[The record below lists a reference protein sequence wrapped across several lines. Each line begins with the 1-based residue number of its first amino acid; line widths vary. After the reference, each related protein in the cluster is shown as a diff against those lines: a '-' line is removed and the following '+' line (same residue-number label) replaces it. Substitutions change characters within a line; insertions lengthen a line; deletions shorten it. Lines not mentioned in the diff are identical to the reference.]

1 MPESSSAGPVE
12 ASERVH
18 LLDALR
24 GFALLGVFLSNSLSW
39 FSGRSL
45 LPREQAKALTASTLE
60 TVVNSLYAFF
70 VDQKFVTLFS
80 LLFGLGFA
88 LQMTRAEGRGTSIV
102 PVYRRRLLVLLGLGL
117 VHMFAVWVGDILSTY
132 ALVGFV
138 LLLFRGRSDRT
149 VLTWVAVLFVVL
161 PLTLSIAQRYGPEL
175 LHGKEGAEAA
185 AKATK
190 EEEAAHRTAFFTGL
204 SSHSVLASQQAN
216 AVYAWQNLPNP
227 GRPIWLCIILG
238 RFLLG
243 LWAGRNR
250 VLEEVER
257 HRKLLV
263 RVMAWGLAVGSAVA
277 TLSLVLNLMNRNVP
291 GGGPLGQLSP
301 PAWMV
306 GMRTLREVGY
316 LFMGTGYA
324 AAFALLFQKE
334 RWRKVLGVLTP
345 AGRMAL
351 TLYLMQSVISIGLYD
366 GWGLG
371 LVGHTPPSRTV
382 LLCLGVFAA
391 QVAFSHWWLARF
403 RFGPV
408 EWLWRSLT
416 YGRAQPMR
424 LTPANEARTAH

>member
-1 MPESSSAGPVE
+1 MPEPSSAGPVE
-12 ASERVH
+12 LSERVH

-24 GFALLGVFLSNSLSW
+24 GFALLGVFVSNSLSW

-45 LPREQAKALTASTLE
+45 LPNEQAQALAAPMLE
-60 TVVNSLYAFF
+60 VVVRQLYAFF

-102 PVYRRRLLVLLGLGL
+102 PVYRRRLLVLLGIGL
-117 VHMFAVWVGDILSTY
+117 VHMFAIWVGDILSTY

-138 LLLFRGRSDRT
+138 LLLFRQRSDRT

-161 PLTLSIAQRYGPEL
+161 PLTLSIAQRFGPEL
-175 LHGKEGAEAA
+175 MHGKEAAEQA
-185 AKATK
+185 AKATRDL
-190 EEEAAHRTAFFTGL
+190 EAAHRTAFLSGL
-204 SSHSVLASQQAN
+204 SSESVLTSQKAN
-216 AVYAWQNLPNP
+216 ALFAWQNLPNP

-243 LWAGRNR
+243 LWTGRQKL
-250 VLEEVER
+250 LEDVER

-263 RVMAWGLAVGSAVA
+263 RVMAWGLGVGSAVA
-277 TLSLVLNLMNRNVP
+277 TLSLVLYLRSRGAP
-291 GGGPLGQLSP
+291 GGPWGQTSQP
-301 PAWMV
+301 PWMV

-316 LFMGTGYA
+316 LFMGCGYA

-351 TLYLMQSVISIGLYD
+351 TLYLTQSVISIALYD

-416 YGRAQPMR
+416 YGRLQPMR
-424 LTPANEARTAH
+424 LAPAGEARAAH

>member
-1 MPESSSAGPVE
+1 MSESPPAGPIDS
-12 ASERVH
+12 AQRVH
-18 LLDALR
+18 ALDALR
-24 GFALLGVFLSNSLSW
+24 GFALLGVFISNSLNW
-39 FSGRSL
+39 FNGRLL
-45 LPREQAKALTASTLE
+45 LPKEQSLALAAPPLE
-60 TVVNSLYAFF
+60 LTVNSLFALL
-70 VDQKFVTLFS
+70 VEQKFVTLFT

-102 PVYRRRLLVLLGLGL
+102 PVYRRRLLVLLGIGL
-117 VHMFAVWVGDILSTY
+117 VHMFAIWVGDILSTY

-138 LLLFRGRSDRT
+138 LLLFRQRSDRT

-161 PLTLSIAQRYGPEL
+161 PLTLSIAQRFGPEL
-175 LHGKEGAEAA
+175 LHGKEAAEAA
-185 AKATK
+185 AKATR

-204 SSHSVLASQQAN
+204 SSESVLTSQKAN
-216 AVYAWQNLPNP
+216 ALYAWQNLPNP
-227 GRPIWLCIILG
+227 GRPVWLSIILG

-243 LWAGRNR
+243 LWIGRKKL
-250 VLEEVER
+250 LENVER

-263 RVMAWGLAVGSAVA
+263 RVMAWGLGVGSALA
-277 TLSLVLNLMNRNVP
+277 TLSLVLYLRKQGAP
-291 GGGPLGQLSP
+291 GGPSMPVNP

-316 LFMGTGYA
+316 LFMGCGYA

-351 TLYLMQSVISIGLYD
+351 TLYLMQSVLSLCVYD

-371 LVGHTPPSRTV
+371 LVGRTPPSLT
-382 LLCLGVFAA
+382 LLLTLALFAG
-391 QVAFSHWWLARF
+391 QVALSHWWLARF

-424 LTPANEARTAH
+424 VAPTAAHAVS

>member
-1 MPESSSAGPVE
+1 MPEPSSAGPVE
-12 ASERVH
+12 LSERVH

-24 GFALLGVFLSNSLSW
+24 GFALLGVFVSNSLSW

-45 LPREQAKALTASTLE
+45 LPNEQAQALAAPMLE
-60 TVVNSLYAFF
+60 AVVRQLYAFF

-80 LLFGLGFA
+80 LLFGMGFA

-102 PVYRRRLLVLLGLGL
+102 PVYRRRLLVLLGIGL
-117 VHMFAVWVGDILSTY
+117 VHMFALWVGDILSTY

-138 LLLFRGRSDRT
+138 LLLFRQRSDRT

-161 PLTLSIAQRYGPEL
+161 PLTLSIAQRFGPEL
-175 LHGKEGAEAA
+175 LHGKEAAEAA
-185 AKATK
+185 AKATRDL
-190 EEEAAHRTAFFTGL
+190 EAAHRTAFLTGL
-204 SSHSVLASQQAN
+204 SSESVLTSQKAN
-216 AVYAWQNLPNP
+216 ALFAWQNLPNP

-243 LWAGRNR
+243 LWTGRQKL
-250 VLEEVER
+250 LEDVER

-263 RVMAWGLAVGSAVA
+263 RVMAWGLGVGSAVA
-277 TLSLVLNLMNRNVP
+277 TLSLVLYLRSRGTP
-291 GGGPLGQLSP
+291 GGPWGQTSQP
-301 PAWMV
+301 PWMV

-316 LFMGTGYA
+316 LFMGCGYA

-351 TLYLMQSVISIGLYD
+351 TLYLTQSVISIALYD

-382 LLCLGVFAA
+382 LMCLGVFAA

-416 YGRAQPMR
+416 YGRLQPMR
-424 LTPANEARTAH
+424 LASAGEARAAH

>member
-1 MPESSSAGPVE
+1 MPEPSSAGPVE
-12 ASERVH
+12 LSERVH

-24 GFALLGVFLSNSLSW
+24 GFALLGVFVSNSLSW

-45 LPREQAKALTASTLE
+45 LPNEQAQALAAPMLE
-60 TVVNSLYAFF
+60 VVVRQLYAFF

-102 PVYRRRLLVLLGLGL
+102 PVYRRRLLVLLGIGL
-117 VHMFAVWVGDILSTY
+117 VHMFAIWVGDILSTY

-138 LLLFRGRSDRT
+138 LLLFRQRSDRT

-161 PLTLSIAQRYGPEL
+161 PLTLSIAQRFGPEL
-175 LHGKEGAEAA
+175 MHGKEAAEQA
-185 AKATK
+185 AKATRDL
-190 EEEAAHRTAFFTGL
+190 EAAHRTAFLSGL
-204 SSHSVLASQQAN
+204 SSESVLTSQKAN
-216 AVYAWQNLPNP
+216 ALFAWQNLPNP

-243 LWAGRNR
+243 LWTGRQKL
-250 VLEEVER
+250 LEDVER

-263 RVMAWGLAVGSAVA
+263 RVMAWGLGVGSAVA
-277 TLSLVLNLMNRNVP
+277 TLSLVLYLRSRGTP
-291 GGGPLGQLSP
+291 GGPWGQTSQP
-301 PAWMV
+301 PWMV

-316 LFMGTGYA
+316 LFMGCGYA

-351 TLYLMQSVISIGLYD
+351 TLYLTQSVISIALYD

-416 YGRAQPMR
+416 YGRLQPMR
-424 LTPANEARTAH
+424 LAPAGEARAAH

>member
-1 MPESSSAGPVE
+1 MPEPSAAGPVE
-12 ASERVH
+12 LSERVH

-24 GFALLGVFLSNSLSW
+24 GFALLGVFVSNSLSW

-45 LPREQAKALTASTLE
+45 LPQEQAQALAAPMLE
-60 TVVNSLYAFF
+60 TVVRQLYAFF
-70 VDQKFVTLFS
+70 VDQKFITLFA

-102 PVYRRRLLVLLGLGL
+102 PVYRRRLLVLLGIGL
-117 VHMFAVWVGDILSTY
+117 VHMFAIWVGDILSTY

-138 LLLFRGRSDRT
+138 LLLFRQRSDRT

-175 LHGKEGAEAA
+175 LHGKEAAEAA
-185 AKATK
+185 TKATR

-204 SSHSVLASQQAN
+204 SSESVLTSQKAN
-216 AVYAWQNLPNP
+216 ALYAWQNLPNP
-227 GRPIWLCIILG
+227 GRPIWLSIILG

-243 LWAGRNR
+243 LWIGRKKL
-250 VLEEVER
+250 LEDVER

-263 RVMAWGLAVGSAVA
+263 RVMAWGLGVGSAFA
-277 TLSLVLNLMNRNVP
+277 TLSLVLYLKKQGVP
-291 GGGPLGQLSP
+291 GGPGGQANP
-301 PAWMV
+301 PVWMV

-316 LFMGTGYA
+316 LFMGCGYA

-351 TLYLMQSVISIGLYD
+351 TLYLMQSVISIALYD

-382 LLCLGVFAA
+382 LMCLGVFSA
-391 QVAFSHWWLARF
+391 QVAFSHWWLTRF

-424 LTPANEARTAH
+424 LAPAGEARAAH

>member
-1 MPESSSAGPVE
+1 MPEPSSTGPVE

-39 FSGRSL
+39 FSGRQL
-45 LPREQAKALTASTLE
+45 LPQEQAQALAAPMLE
-60 TVVNSLYAFF
+60 MVVRQLYAFF

-102 PVYRRRLLVLLGLGL
+102 PVYRRRLLVLLGIGL
-117 VHMFAVWVGDILSTY
+117 VHMFAIWVGDILSTY
-132 ALVGFV
+132 ALVGFL
-138 LLLFRGRSDRT
+138 LLLFRKASEKT

-161 PLTLSIAQRYGPEL
+161 PLTLSIAQRFGPEL
-175 LHGKEGAEAA
+175 LHGKEAAEAA
-185 AKATK
+185 AKATR
-190 EEEAAHRTAFFTGL
+190 EEEAAHRTAFLTGL
-204 SSHSVLASQQAN
+204 SSESVLTSQKAN
-216 AVYAWQNLPNP
+216 AVFAWQNLPNP

-243 LWAGRNR
+243 LWTGRQKL
-250 VLEEVER
+250 LEDVER

-263 RVMAWGLAVGSAVA
+263 RVVAWGLGVGSAIA
-277 TLSLVLNLMNRNVP
+277 TLSLVLYLSKQGGP
-291 GGGPLGQLSP
+291 GGQVNP
-301 PAWMV
+301 PVWMV

-382 LLCLGVFAA
+382 LLCLGVFAG

-424 LTPANEARTAH
+424 LAPANEARTAH

>member
-1 MPESSSAGPVE
+1 MPEPSSAGPVE
-12 ASERVH
+12 LSERVH

-24 GFALLGVFLSNSLSW
+24 GFALLGVFVSNSLSW

-45 LPREQAKALTASTLE
+45 LPNEQAQALAAPMLE
-60 TVVNSLYAFF
+60 VVVRQLYAFF

-102 PVYRRRLLVLLGLGL
+102 PVYRRRLLVLLGIGL
-117 VHMFAVWVGDILSTY
+117 VHMFAIWVGDILSTY

-138 LLLFRGRSDRT
+138 LLLFRQRSDRT

-161 PLTLSIAQRYGPEL
+161 PLTLSIAQRFGPEL
-175 LHGKEGAEAA
+175 MHGKEAAEQA
-185 AKATK
+185 AKATRDL
-190 EEEAAHRTAFFTGL
+190 EAAHRTAFLTGL
-204 SSHSVLASQQAN
+204 SSESVLTSQKAN
-216 AVYAWQNLPNP
+216 ALFAWQNLPNP

-243 LWAGRNR
+243 LWTGRQKL
-250 VLEEVER
+250 LEDVER

-263 RVMAWGLAVGSAVA
+263 RVMAWGLGVGSAVA
-277 TLSLVLNLMNRNVP
+277 TLSLVLYLRSRGTP
-291 GGGPLGQLSP
+291 GGPWGQTSQP
-301 PAWMV
+301 PWMV

-316 LFMGTGYA
+316 LFMGCGYA

-351 TLYLMQSVISIGLYD
+351 TLYLTQSVISIALYD

-416 YGRAQPMR
+416 YGRLQPMR
-424 LTPANEARTAH
+424 LAPAGEARAAH

>member
-1 MPESSSAGPVE
+1 MPEPTSAGPVE

-24 GFALLGVFLSNSLSW
+24 GFALLGVFVSNSLSW

-45 LPREQAKALTASTLE
+45 LPHEQAQALAAPPLE
-60 TVVNSLYAFF
+60 KGVHQLYAFF
-70 VDQKFVTLFS
+70 VDQKFITLFS

-88 LQMTRAEGRGTSIV
+88 LQLTRAEGRGASIV

-117 VHMFAVWVGDILSTY
+117 IHMFAIWVGDILSTY
-132 ALVGFV
+132 ALVGGA
-138 LLLFRGRSDRT
+138 LLLFRKRSDRT

-175 LHGKEGAEAA
+175 LHGRAA
-185 AKATK
+185 AEQAATATR
-190 EEEAAHRTAFFTGL
+190 EVEAAHRTAFLTGL
-204 SSHSVLASQQAN
+204 SSDSVLVSQRAN
-216 AVYAWQNLPNP
+216 ALFAWQNLPNP

-243 LWAGRNR
+243 LWAGRQR
-250 VLEEVER
+250 LLQDVER
-257 HRKLLV
+257 HRELLV
-263 RVMAWGLAVGSAVA
+263 RVMAWGLGVGSAVA
-277 TLSLVLNLMNRNVP
+277 TLSLVLYLKNQGAP
-291 GGGPLGQLSP
+291 GGPGGHVSP

-316 LFMGTGYA
+316 LFMGAGYA

-371 LVGHTPPSRTV
+371 LVGRTPPSRTV

-391 QVAFSHWWLARF
+391 QVAFSHWWLRRF

-424 LTPANEARTAH
+424 PASAAAPAAG

>member
-1 MPESSSAGPVE
+1 MPEPSSAGPVE
-12 ASERVH
+12 LSERVH

-24 GFALLGVFLSNSLSW
+24 GFALLGVFVSNSLSW

-45 LPREQAKALTASTLE
+45 LPNEQAQALAAPMLE
-60 TVVNSLYAFF
+60 AVVRQLYAFF

-80 LLFGLGFA
+80 LLFGMGFA

-102 PVYRRRLLVLLGLGL
+102 PVYRRRLLVLLGIGL
-117 VHMFAVWVGDILSTY
+117 VHMFALWVGDILSTY

-138 LLLFRGRSDRT
+138 LLLFRQRSDRT

-161 PLTLSIAQRYGPEL
+161 PLTLSIAQRFGPEL
-175 LHGKEGAEAA
+175 LHGKEAAEAA
-185 AKATK
+185 AKATRDL
-190 EEEAAHRTAFFTGL
+190 EAAHRTAFLTGL
-204 SSHSVLASQQAN
+204 SSESVLTSQKAN
-216 AVYAWQNLPNP
+216 ALFAWQNLPNP

-243 LWAGRNR
+243 LWTGRQKL
-250 VLEEVER
+250 LEDVER

-263 RVMAWGLAVGSAVA
+263 RVMSWGLGVGSAVA
-277 TLSLVLNLMNRNVP
+277 TLSLVLYLRSRGTP
-291 GGGPLGQLSP
+291 GGPWGQTSQP
-301 PAWMV
+301 PWMV

-316 LFMGTGYA
+316 LFMGCGYA

-351 TLYLMQSVISIGLYD
+351 TLYLTQSVISIALYD

-382 LLCLGVFAA
+382 LMCLGVFAA

-416 YGRAQPMR
+416 YGRLQPMR
-424 LTPANEARTAH
+424 LAPAGEARAAH

>member
-1 MPESSSAGPVE
+1 MPEPSSAGPVE
-12 ASERVH
+12 LSERVH

-24 GFALLGVFLSNSLSW
+24 GFALLGVFVSNSLSW
-39 FSGRSL
+39 FSGRTL
-45 LPREQAKALTASTLE
+45 LPNEQAQALAAPMLE
-60 TVVNSLYAFF
+60 AVVRQLYAFF

-80 LLFGLGFA
+80 LLFGMGFA

-102 PVYRRRLLVLLGLGL
+102 PVYRRRLLVLLGIGL
-117 VHMFAVWVGDILSTY
+117 VHMFALWVGDILSTY

-138 LLLFRGRSDRT
+138 LLLFRQRSDRT

-161 PLTLSIAQRYGPEL
+161 PLTLSIAQRFGPEL
-175 LHGKEGAEAA
+175 LHGKEAAEAA
-185 AKATK
+185 AKATRDL
-190 EEEAAHRTAFFTGL
+190 EAAHRTAFLTGL
-204 SSHSVLASQQAN
+204 SSESVLTSQKAN
-216 AVYAWQNLPNP
+216 ALFAWQNLPNP

-243 LWAGRNR
+243 LWTGRMKL
-250 VLEEVER
+250 LEDVER

-263 RVMAWGLAVGSAVA
+263 RVMAWGLGVGSAVA
-277 TLSLVLNLMNRNVP
+277 TVSLVLYLRSRGAP
-291 GGGPLGQLSP
+291 GGPWGQTSQP
-301 PAWMV
+301 PWMV

-316 LFMGTGYA
+316 LFMGCGYA

-351 TLYLMQSVISIGLYD
+351 TLYLTQSVISIALYD

-382 LLCLGVFAA
+382 LMCLGVFAA

-416 YGRAQPMR
+416 YGRLQPMR
-424 LTPANEARTAH
+424 LAPAGEARAAH